1 MTQENWISA
10 PNKHIEE
17 YLDYYF
23 DGKKN
28 FEYAVLLN
36 GAWGSGKTWFVK
48 KYIEK
53 QISKDK
59 KVAYISLNGIS
70 KTSEIDEA
78 IFKCIH
84 PVLGSK
90 QAKLAGQI
98 FKGALKATLRIDL
111 DGDSKP
117 DGNFGISTPDI
128 KLPDYLKIDDNFIL
142 ISVAKKIKVY
152 HPFGQKRLFCQ
163 P

>member
-53 QISKDK
+53 QILKDK

-98 FKGALKATLRIDL
+98 FKG
-111 DGDSKP
+111 GQSK
-117 DGNFGISTPDI
+117 T
-128 KLPDYLKIDDNFIL
+128 
-142 ISVAKKIKVY
+142 
-152 HPFGQKRLFCQ
+152 
-163 P
+163 